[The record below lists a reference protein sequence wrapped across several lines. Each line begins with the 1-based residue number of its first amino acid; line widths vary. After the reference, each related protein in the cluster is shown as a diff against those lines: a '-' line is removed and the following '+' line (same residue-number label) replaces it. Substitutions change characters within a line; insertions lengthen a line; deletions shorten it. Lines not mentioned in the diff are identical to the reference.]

1 MIPTTTRP
9 PVRWR
14 AIGTRLCYNRF
25 ENVSPIDRLWG
36 GTAPEAPGRWGAA
49 LLSLRSRLTL
59 FFVLA
64 VVVPVLALT
73 LSVTIDR
80 PPGGGLDR
88 RLPAML
94 AMLTASFCV
103 VATLLG
109 ALLARLVSAPLHELA
124 EQARAIARGDFANP
138 PSAVRSTGE
147 IGELARAFD
156 SVRVDLGAYLNAV
169 RTSRDELSRSMTR
182 LGQTLSSTHDLPR
195 LLAVVLEAAVRSRQG
210 VAGSVLLLSV
220 DRASLVRQATFGL
233 PAGELAARVP
243 VGHGIA
249 GTVAASG
256 RPVVVSAAA
265 DQEAGRDGAATA
277 TAPPGGAPRAPA
289 EPAASTQV
297 SVPLVAQGRVLGV
310 LSVYERETGEPFTLE
325 DASVL
330 ADFAVQAAVAVE
342 NVQLHEE
349 AERLSLTDAVTGT
362 WNYRYFERRLEQELE
377 RSRRFGRL
385 FALLLLD
392 LDHFKLVND
401 RHGHQLGDQVLV
413 ELTRRITAIVRDI
426 DTFARYGGEEFV
438 LILPETNLVGGIA
451 VAEKLRGAVASAPFA
466 VRPGGEGVRLTV
478 SLGVACYPEHAT
490 STSELLRAADTA
502 MYEAKRR
509 GRDRVMTAGPTL
521 VPAPS
526 RRPKPGTAAQG
537 G

>member
-1 MIPTTTRP
+1 MP
-9 PVRWR
+9 
-14 AIGTRLCYNRF
+14 
-25 ENVSPIDRLWG
+25 
-36 GTAPEAPGRWGAA
+36 APGAGGAA
-49 LLSLRSRLTL
+49 LLSLRSRLLL

-73 LSVTIDR
+73 LTVTLDR
-80 PPGGGLDR
+80 PPTGDLDR
-88 RLPAML
+88 RLPALL
-94 AMLTASFCV
+94 ALLTLAFCA

-109 ALLARLVSAPLHELA
+109 ALLARLVSEPLRELV
-124 EQARAIARGDFANP
+124 EQAHAIARGDFASP

-147 IGELARAFD
+147 VGELARAFD
-156 SVRVDLGAYLNAV
+156 RMRVELAAYLAAV
-169 RTSRDELSRSMTR
+169 RSSRDELTQATAR

-210 VAGSVLLLSV
+210 RAGSVLLLSA
-220 DRASLVRQATFGL
+220 DRGSLERQATVGL
-233 PAGELAARVP
+233 PARELAARIP

-249 GTVAASG
+249 GTVAATG
-256 RPVVVSAAA
+256 RPVVVSTADEDADDAPEDQHGEAPAVARAATQA
-265 DQEAGRDGAATA
+265 DEAAPDGRAGEAGGGPLLGGVTRVAAE
-277 TAPPGGAPRAPA
+277 PRAA
-289 EPAASTQV
+289 TQV
-297 SVPLVAQGRVLGV
+297 SVPLVVQGRVLGV

-325 DASVL
+325 DATVL
-330 ADFAVQAAVAVE
+330 ADFAVHAAVAVE

-362 WNYRYFERRLEQELE
+362 WNFRYFERRLEQELE

-392 LDHFKLVND
+392 IDHFKLVND
-401 RHGHQLGDQVLV
+401 RHGHQLGDEVLV
-413 ELTRRITAIVRDI
+413 EMTRRITAIVRDI

-451 VAEKLRGAVASAPFA
+451 VAEKLRGAVSSAPFA
-466 VRPGGEGVRLTV
+466 ARSAAGGVRLTV
-478 SLGVACYPEHAT
+478 SVGIACYPEHAT
-490 STSELLRAADTA
+490 STAELLRAADTA

-509 GRDRVMTAGPTL
+509 GRNRVMTAGPAL

-526 RRPKPGTAAQG
+526 RARPPGWAARG

>member
-1 MIPTTTRP
+1 
-9 PVRWR
+9 
-14 AIGTRLCYNRF
+14 
-25 ENVSPIDRLWG
+25 
-36 GTAPEAPGRWGAA
+36 
-49 LLSLRSRLTL
+49 LSLRSRLTL

-64 VVVPVLALT
+64 VVVPLLALT

-94 AMLTASFCV
+94 AMLAAAFCV

-109 ALLARLVSAPLHELA
+109 ALLARLVSQPLHELA

-156 SVRVDLGAYLNAV
+156 SMRVDLGAYVAAV
-169 RTSRDELSRSMTR
+169 RGSRDELARAMFR

-265 DQEAGRDGAATA
+265 DRDAEQDGGTTA
-277 TAPPGGAPRAPA
+277 TAAPAAVPPAGAARAPA

-310 LSVYERETGEPFTLE
+310 LSVYERETGEAFTLE
-325 DASVL
+325 DATVL

-401 RHGHQLGDQVLV
+401 RHGHQLGDEVLV

-509 GRDRVMTAGPTL
+509 GRNRVMTAGPTL

-526 RRPKPGTAAQG
+526 RRPKPGTAAHSG
-537 G
+537 

>member
-1 MIPTTTRP
+1 M
-9 PVRWR
+9 
-14 AIGTRLCYNRF
+14 
-25 ENVSPIDRLWG
+25 
-36 GTAPEAPGRWGAA
+36 
-49 LLSLRSRLTL
+49 L

-73 LSVTIDR
+73 LTVTLDR
-80 PPGGGLDR
+80 PPTGDLDR
-88 RLPAML
+88 RLPALL
-94 AMLTASFCV
+94 ALLTLAFCV

-109 ALLARLVSAPLHELA
+109 ALLARLVSEPLRELV
-124 EQARAIARGDFANP
+124 EQAHAIARGDFASP

-147 IGELARAFD
+147 VGELARAFD
-156 SVRVDLGAYLNAV
+156 RMRVELAAYLTAV
-169 RTSRDELSRSMTR
+169 RSSRDELTQATAR

-210 VAGSVLLLSV
+210 RAGSVLLLSA
-220 DRASLVRQATFGL
+220 DRGSLERQATFGL
-233 PAGELAARVP
+233 PARELAARIP

-249 GTVAASG
+249 GTVAATG
-256 RPVVVSAAA
+256 RPVVVSAADEDEDEDDDRPSEQDGEGPSPARAAAKA
-265 DQEAGRDGAATA
+265 DEAAPDGRVSELGGGPLLGGVTRVAAE
-277 TAPPGGAPRAPA
+277 PRAA
-289 EPAASTQV
+289 TQV
-297 SVPLVAQGRVLGV
+297 SVPLVVQGRVLGV

-325 DASVL
+325 DATVL
-330 ADFAVQAAVAVE
+330 ADFAVHAAVAVE

-362 WNYRYFERRLEQELE
+362 WNFRYFERRLEQELE

-392 LDHFKLVND
+392 IDHFKAVND
-401 RHGHQLGDQVLV
+401 RHGHQLGDEVLV
-413 ELTRRITAIVRDI
+413 EMTRRITAIVRDI

-451 VAEKLRGAVASAPFA
+451 VAEKLRGAVSSAPFA
-466 VRPGGEGVRLTV
+466 ARSATGGVHLTV
-478 SLGVACYPEHAT
+478 SVGIACYPEHAT
-490 STSELLRAADTA
+490 STAELLRAADTA

-509 GRDRVMTAGPTL
+509 GRNRVMTAGPAL
-521 VPAPS
+521 VSAPS
-526 RRPKPGTAAQG
+526 RARPPGWAARG

>member
-1 MIPTTTRP
+1 MRAPGTRAAGQGPSWASGRWWIAPDDTNHDLTTGPAPARG
-9 PVRWR
+9 R
-14 AIGTRLCYNRF
+14 AVGTRLCYNRF

-36 GTAPEAPGRWGAA
+36 GTALEAPERWGAA

-73 LSVTIDR
+73 LSVMIDR
-80 PPGGGLDR
+80 PPSG
-88 RLPAML
+88 
-94 AMLTASFCV
+94 
-103 VATLLG
+103 
-109 ALLARLVSAPLHELA
+109 
-124 EQARAIARGDFANP
+124 
-138 PSAVRSTGE
+138 VRSTGE

-156 SVRVDLGAYLNAV
+156 SMRVDLGAYVAAV
-169 RTSRDELSRSMTR
+169 RGSRDELARAMFR

-265 DQEAGRDGAATA
+265 DRDAEQDGGTTA
-277 TAPPGGAPRAPA
+277 TAAPAAVPGGGAPRAPA
-289 EPAASTQV
+289 DPAASTQV

-310 LSVYERETGEPFTLE
+310 LSVYERETGEPFTLD
-325 DASVL
+325 DATVL

-401 RHGHQLGDQVLV
+401 RHGHQLGDEVLV

-466 VRPGGEGVRLTV
+466 ERPGHQGVRLTV

-490 STSELLRAADTA
+490 STAELLRAADTA

-521 VPAPS
+521 VSAPT
-526 RRPKPGTAAQG
+526 RRPAAEG
-537 G
+537 SDCLCRTTVRR

>member
-1 MIPTTTRP
+1 MGRNG
-9 PVRWR
+9 
-14 AIGTRLCYNRF
+14 A
-25 ENVSPIDRLWG
+25 G
-36 GTAPEAPGRWGAA
+36 GAGIWGAA

-73 LSVTIDR
+73 LTVTLDR
-80 PPGGGLDR
+80 PPAGGLDR
-88 RLPAML
+88 RLPAAL
-94 AMLTASFCV
+94 AVLTAAFCV
-103 VATLLG
+103 AATLLG
-109 ALLARLVSAPLHELA
+109 ALLARLVSEPLHQLA

-147 IGELARAFD
+147 VGELARAFD
-156 SVRVDLGAYLNAV
+156 SMRVDLGAYVTAV
-169 RTSRDELSRSMTR
+169 RGSRDELARAMTR

-210 VAGSVLLLSV
+210 VAGSVLLLGA

-233 PAGELAARVP
+233 AAGAVAARIP

-265 DQEAGRDGAATA
+265 NADEAERDGATG
-277 TAPPGGAPRAPA
+277 PPAGGRG
-289 EPAASTQV
+289 EPPASTQV
-297 SVPLVAQGRVLGV
+297 SVPLVAQGKVLGV
-310 LSVYERETGEPFTLE
+310 ITVYDRETGEPFTLE
-325 DASVL
+325 DATVL
-330 ADFAVQAAVAVE
+330 ADFAVQAAVAIE

-392 LDHFKLVND
+392 IDHFKLVND

-413 ELTRRITAIVRDI
+413 EMTRRITAIVRDI

-466 VRPGGEGVRLTV
+466 ERPGHQGVRLTV

-490 STSELLRAADTA
+490 STAELLRAADTA

-521 VPAPS
+521 VSAPT
-526 RRPKPGTAAQG
+526 RRPKPGTAARG
-537 G
+537 

>member
-1 MIPTTTRP
+1 
-9 PVRWR
+9 VS
-14 AIGTRLCYNRF
+14 RLCYNRF
-25 ENVSPIDRLWG
+25 ENVSPIDRFG
-36 GTAPEAPGRWGAA
+36 GAPGAPGPWGAA

-73 LSVTIDR
+73 LSVTLDR
-80 PPGGGLDR
+80 PPGGDLDR
-88 RLPAML
+88 RLPLML
-94 AMLTASFCV
+94 AMLTVAFCA

-109 ALLARLVSAPLHELA
+109 ALLARLVSEPLHQLA
-124 EQARAIARGDFANP
+124 AQARAIARGDFANP

-156 SVRVDLGAYLNAV
+156 SMRVDLGAYVSAV
-169 RTSRDELSRSMTR
+169 RTSRDELSRAMTR

-220 DRASLVRQATFGL
+220 DRASLVRQASFGL
-233 PAGELAARVP
+233 PAGELAARMP

-256 RPVVVSAAA
+256 RPVVVAAA
-265 DQEAGRDGAATA
+265 HRDAEPGAGAPAPGAARAAATA
-277 TAPPGGAPRAPA
+277 GASGSPGGGTRAAA

-325 DASVL
+325 DATVL

-349 AERLSLTDAVTGT
+349 AERLSLTDAVTGS

-392 LDHFKLVND
+392 IDHFKLVND
-401 RHGHQLGDQVLV
+401 RHGHQVGDEVLV
-413 ELTRRITAIVRDI
+413 EMTRRITAIVRDI

-451 VAEKLRGAVASAPFA
+451 VAEKLRGAVAAAPFA
-466 VRPGGEGVRLTV
+466 APPGGDGVRLTV

-509 GRDRVMTAGPTL
+509 GRNRVMTAGPTL
-521 VPAPS
+521 VPAPT

>member
-1 MIPTTTRP
+1 
-9 PVRWR
+9 
-14 AIGTRLCYNRF
+14 
-25 ENVSPIDRLWG
+25 
-36 GTAPEAPGRWGAA
+36 
-49 LLSLRSRLTL
+49 LSLRSRLTL

-64 VVVPVLALT
+64 VVVPLLALT

-94 AMLTASFCV
+94 AMLAAAFCV

-109 ALLARLVSAPLHELA
+109 ALLARLVSQPLHELA

-156 SVRVDLGAYLNAV
+156 SMRVDLGAYVAAV
-169 RTSRDELSRSMTR
+169 RGSRDELARAMFR

-265 DQEAGRDGAATA
+265 DRDGSRTA
-277 TAPPGGAPRAPA
+277 APRPRRRPLRCRRPAPRGHRPSRPPPPRSA
-289 EPAASTQV
+289 SPWWPRGGCSACSAST
-297 SVPLVAQGRVLGV
+297 SGR
-310 LSVYERETGEPFTLE
+310 P
-325 DASVL
+325 A
-330 ADFAVQAAVAVE
+330 
-342 NVQLHEE
+342 
-349 AERLSLTDAVTGT
+349 
-362 WNYRYFERRLEQELE
+362 RRSPSRTPPCWPTSPCRR
-377 RSRRFGRL
+377 RSRSRTCSS
-385 FALLLLD
+385 
-392 LDHFKLVND
+392 
-401 RHGHQLGDQVLV
+401 
-413 ELTRRITAIVRDI
+413 TRR
-426 DTFARYGGEEFV
+426 
-438 LILPETNLVGGIA
+438 P
-451 VAEKLRGAVASAPFA
+451 SAC
-466 VRPGGEGVRLTV
+466 R
-478 SLGVACYPEHAT
+478 
-490 STSELLRAADTA
+490 
-502 MYEAKRR
+502 
-509 GRDRVMTAGPTL
+509 
-521 VPAPS
+521 
-526 RRPKPGTAAQG
+526 
-537 G
+537 

>member
-1 MIPTTTRP
+1 MRAPGTRAAGQGPSWASGRWWIAPDDTNHDLTTGPAPARG
-9 PVRWR
+9 R

-36 GTAPEAPGRWGAA
+36 GTAPEAPERWGAA

-73 LSVTIDR
+73 LSVMIDR
-80 PPGGGLDR
+80 PPSGGLDR

-94 AMLTASFCV
+94 AMLTVAFCV

-156 SVRVDLGAYLNAV
+156 SMRVDLGAYVAAV
-169 RTSRDELSRSMTR
+169 RGSRDELARAMFR

-265 DQEAGRDGAATA
+265 NADEAERDGATG
-277 TAPPGGAPRAPA
+277 PPAGGRG
-289 EPAASTQV
+289 EPPASTQV
-297 SVPLVAQGRVLGV
+297 SVPLVAQGKVLGV
-310 LSVYERETGEPFTLE
+310 LSVYDRETGEPFTLE
-325 DASVL
+325 DATVL
-330 ADFAVQAAVAVE
+330 ADFAVQAAVAIE

-392 LDHFKLVND
+392 IDHFKLVND
-401 RHGHQLGDQVLV
+401 
-413 ELTRRITAIVRDI
+413 
-426 DTFARYGGEEFV
+426 RYGGEEFV

-466 VRPGGEGVRLTV
+466 ERPGHQGVRLTV

-490 STSELLRAADTA
+490 STAELLRAADTA

-521 VPAPS
+521 VSAPT
-526 RRPKPGTAAQG
+526 RRPAAEG
-537 G
+537 SDCLCRTTVRR

>member
-1 MIPTTTRP
+1 
-9 PVRWR
+9 
-14 AIGTRLCYNRF
+14 L
-25 ENVSPIDRLWG
+25 G
-36 GTAPEAPGRWGAA
+36 GC

-73 LSVTIDR
+73 LSVTLDR
-80 PPGGGLDR
+80 PPGGDLDR
-88 RLPAML
+88 RLPVML
-94 AMLTASFCV
+94 AMLTAAFCA

-109 ALLARLVSAPLHELA
+109 ALLAQLVSEPLRELA
-124 EQARAIARGDFANP
+124 AQARAIARGDFANP

-156 SVRVDLGAYLNAV
+156 SMRVDLGAYLNAV
-169 RTSRDELSRSMTR
+169 RSSRDELSRAMSR

-210 VAGSVLLLSV
+210 VAGSVMLLSV
-220 DRASLVRQATFGL
+220 DRASLVRQASFGL
-233 PAGELAARVP
+233 PAGELAARMP

-249 GTVAASG
+249 GTVAASC
-256 RPVVVSAAA
+256 RPVVVSAAHP
-265 DQEAGRDGAATA
+265 DAGA
-277 TAPPGGAPRAPA
+277 GAPGSPAGPARAAA

-325 DASVL
+325 DATVL

-349 AERLSLTDAVTGT
+349 AERLSLTDAVTGS

-392 LDHFKLVND
+392 IDHFKMVND
-401 RHGHQLGDQVLV
+401 RHGHQVGDEVLV

-451 VAEKLRGAVASAPFA
+451 VAEKLRGAVAAAPFA
-466 VRPGGEGVRLTV
+466 TRPDGAGVRLSV
-478 SLGVACYPEHAT
+478 SLGIACYPEHAT
-490 STSELLRAADTA
+490 STAELLRAADTA

-509 GRDRVMTAGPTL
+509 GRNRVMTAGPTL
-521 VPAPS
+521 VPAPT
-526 RRPKPGTAAQG
+526 RRPQPGSAAQG

>member
-1 MIPTTTRP
+1 MP
-9 PVRWR
+9 
-14 AIGTRLCYNRF
+14 
-25 ENVSPIDRLWG
+25 
-36 GTAPEAPGRWGAA
+36 APGAGGAA
-49 LLSLRSRLTL
+49 LLSLRSRLLL

-73 LSVTIDR
+73 LTVTLDR
-80 PPGGGLDR
+80 PPTAALDR
-88 RLPAML
+88 RLPVLL
-94 AMLTASFCV
+94 ALLTLAFCA

-109 ALLARLVSAPLHELA
+109 ALLARLVSEPLRELV
-124 EQARAIARGDFANP
+124 EQAHAIARGDFASP

-147 IGELARAFD
+147 VGELARAFD
-156 SVRVDLGAYLNAV
+156 SMRVELAAYLTAV
-169 RTSRDELSRSMTR
+169 RSSRDELTQATAR

-210 VAGSVLLLSV
+210 RAGSVLLLSA
-220 DRASLVRQATFGL
+220 DRGSLERQATFGL
-233 PAGELAARVP
+233 PARELAARIP

-249 GTVAASG
+249 GTVAATG
-256 RPVVVSAAA
+256 RPVVVSAADENEDEDA
-265 DQEAGRDGAATA
+265 DGEPEDQDGEAPAVARAAAQTEEAAADGRAAEV
-277 TAPPGGAPRAPA
+277 GGGPLLGGVTRVAAEPRAA
-289 EPAASTQV
+289 TQV
-297 SVPLVAQGRVLGV
+297 SVPLVVQGRVLGV

-325 DASVL
+325 DATVL
-330 ADFAVQAAVAVE
+330 ADFAVHAAVAVE

-362 WNYRYFERRLEQELE
+362 WNFRYFERRLEQELE

-392 LDHFKLVND
+392 IDHFKAVND
-401 RHGHQLGDQVLV
+401 RHGHQLGDEVLV
-413 ELTRRITAIVRDI
+413 EMTRRITAIVRDI

-451 VAEKLRGAVASAPFA
+451 VAEKLRGAVSSAPFA
-466 VRPGGEGVRLTV
+466 ARSAAGGVHLTV
-478 SLGVACYPEHAT
+478 SVGIACYPEHAT
-490 STSELLRAADTA
+490 STAELLRAADTA

-509 GRDRVMTAGPTL
+509 GRNRVMTAGPAL

-526 RRPKPGTAAQG
+526 RARPPGWAARG

>member
-1 MIPTTTRP
+1 M
-9 PVRWR
+9 
-14 AIGTRLCYNRF
+14 
-25 ENVSPIDRLWG
+25 
-36 GTAPEAPGRWGAA
+36 
-49 LLSLRSRLTL
+49 L

-73 LSVTIDR
+73 LTVTLDR
-80 PPGGGLDR
+80 PPGGDLGR
-88 RLPAML
+88 RLPALL
-94 AMLTASFCV
+94 ALLTVAFCL

-109 ALLARLVSAPLHELA
+109 ALLARLVSEPLQELV
-124 EQARAIARGDFANP
+124 EQAHAIARGDFATP

-147 IGELARAFD
+147 VGELARAFD
-156 SVRVDLGAYLNAV
+156 SMRVELAAYLTAV
-169 RTSRDELSRSMTR
+169 RSSRDELSQATAR

-210 VAGSVLLLSV
+210 RAGSVLLLSA
-220 DRASLVRQATFGL
+220 DRGSLERQATFGL
-233 PAGELAARVP
+233 PARELAARIP

-249 GTVAASG
+249 GTVAATG

-265 DQEAGRDGAATA
+265 DGAEPDDEEPPEEQQESRA
-277 TAPPGGAPRAPA
+277 APA
-289 EPAASTQV
+289 AADLGGEGPLLGGVTRVAAEPRASTQV
-297 SVPLVAQGRVLGV
+297 SVPLVVQGRVLGV
-310 LSVYERETGEPFTLE
+310 LSVYERETGEPFTME
-325 DASVL
+325 DAAVL
-330 ADFAVQAAVAVE
+330 ADFAVHAAVAVE

-392 LDHFKLVND
+392 IDHFKLVND
-401 RHGHQLGDQVLV
+401 RHGHQLGDEVLV
-413 ELTRRITAIVRDI
+413 EMTRRITAIVRDI

-451 VAEKLRGAVASAPFA
+451 VAEKLRGAVSSAPFA
-466 VRPGGEGVRLTV
+466 ARTATGGVHLTV
-478 SLGVACYPEHAT
+478 SVGIACYPEHAT
-490 STSELLRAADTA
+490 SATELLRAADTA

-509 GRDRVMTAGPTL
+509 GRNRVMTAGPAL
-521 VPAPS
+521 VSAPS
-526 RRPKPGTAAQG
+526 RARPSGRAARG

>member
-1 MIPTTTRP
+1 M
-9 PVRWR
+9 
-14 AIGTRLCYNRF
+14 
-25 ENVSPIDRLWG
+25 
-36 GTAPEAPGRWGAA
+36 
-49 LLSLRSRLTL
+49 SLRSRLTL

-73 LSVTIDR
+73 LTVTIDR
-80 PPGGGLDR
+80 PPGGDLDR

-94 AMLTASFCV
+94 AMLAAAFCV

-109 ALLARLVSAPLHELA
+109 ALLARLVSEPLHELA

-156 SVRVDLGAYLNAV
+156 SMRVDLGAYVTAV
-169 RTSRDELSRSMTR
+169 RGSRDELARAMAR

-210 VAGSVLLLSV
+210 VAGSVQLLSV

-233 PAGELAARVP
+233 AAGELAARIP

-265 DQEAGRDGAATA
+265 DGDGERDGAAAAAPGPPAGAA
-277 TAPPGGAPRAPA
+277 TRASA
-289 EPAASTQV
+289 EPPASTQV

-325 DASVL
+325 DATVL

-342 NVQLHEE
+342 NVQLHQE

-392 LDHFKLVND
+392 IDHFKLVND
-401 RHGHQLGDQVLV
+401 RHGHQLGDEVLV
-413 ELTRRITAIVRDI
+413 EMTRRITAIVRDI

-451 VAEKLRGAVASAPFA
+451 VAEKLRGAVAAEPFA
-466 VRPGGEGVRLTV
+466 VHPGGNGVRLTV

-490 STSELLRAADTA
+490 STAELLHAADTA

-521 VPAPS
+521 VPAPA
-526 RRPKPGTAAQG
+526 RRHKPGTAARG